1 MATLAIIAG
10 WGRFPFLVA
19 ESAKKLGH
27 RTVVLGLEG
36 EADPELA
43 KHVDAFHRV
52 GVIQLGKM
60 ARLIEKEQATLAVMA
75 GGVRKQRMFA
85 RFRILRF
92 RPDLTFLRL
101 WFRALADKKDATLLA
116 AFGRFLEEQGARLL
130 PVAEIC
136 PELLAPAGP
145 LAGRTPTP
153 DEEADLAFGYGVAR
167 ELARLDIG
175 QTVLVK
181 ERAVIAV
188 EAIEGT
194 DAAIR
199 RAGELCRRGG
209 FSLVKVARPAQDMR
223 FDVPTIGPGTV
234 DAMARAGGRA
244 IAYEASRTLV
254 LDVEETIARANAR
267 GLVIVGFS
275 DADVRAIEE
284 RHGRSTERA
293 RESLRSLKSSLETPR
308 PPAGASP

>member
-1 MATLAIIAG
+1 LATLAIIAG

-43 KHVDAFHRV
+43 RHVDAFHPV
-52 GVIQLGKM
+52 GLIQLGKM
-60 ARLIEKEQATLAVMA
+60 ARLIRKESATLAVMA
-75 GGVRKQRMFA
+75 GGVRKDKMFA

-92 RPDLTFLRL
+92 RPDLTFLKL
-101 WFRALADKKDATLLA
+101 WFRALTDKKDATILLS
-116 AFGRFLEEQGARLL
+116 FGRFLEEQGARLL

-136 PELLAPAGP
+136 PELLGPRGP
-145 LAGRTPTP
+145 LAGRAATS
-153 DEEADLAFGYGVAR
+153 DEEVDLAFGFGIAR

-188 EAIEGT
+188 ESIEGT

-234 DAMARAGGRA
+234 DALSKAGGRA

-254 LDVEETIARANAR
+254 LDVSETIARANAL
-267 GLVIVGFS
+267 GIVIVGFT
-275 DADVRAIEE
+275 AEDVSAIEE
-284 RHGRSTERA
+284 RHGRATKAVRGELGALGAAAEVS
-293 RESLRSLKSSLETPR
+293 P
-308 PPAGASP
+308 GASP

>member
-1 MATLAIIAG
+1 VATLAIIAG

-19 ESAKKLGH
+19 ESARKLGH

-43 KHVDAFHRV
+43 RHADAFHWV
-52 GVIQLGKM
+52 GLIQLGKM
-60 ARLIEKEQATLAVMA
+60 ARLLAREGATLAVMA
-75 GGVRKQRMFA
+75 GGVRKEKMFS

-92 RPDLTFLRL
+92 RPDLTFLKL
-101 WFRALADKKDATLLA
+101 WFRALSDKKDATILL
-116 AFGRFLEEQGARLL
+116 AFGRFLEEQGARLM

-136 PELLAPAGP
+136 PELLGPEGP
-145 LAGRTPTP
+145 LAGRAATE
-153 DEEADLAFGYGVAR
+153 DEERDLAFGFGVAR
-167 ELARLDIG
+167 ELARLDVG

-234 DAMARAGGRA
+234 DALARAGGVA
-244 IAYEASRTLV
+244 IGYEAGRTLV
-254 LDVEETIARANAR
+254 LDVAETIARANAR
-267 GLVIVGFS
+267 GIAVLGL
-275 DADVRAIEE
+275 DASRVAAIEE
-284 RHGRSTERA
+284 RHGRATRQARA
-293 RESLRSLKSSLETPR
+293 ELGSLGAAASV
-308 PPAGASP
+308 PPAPGGPP

>member
-36 EADPELA
+36 EADPDLA
-43 KHVDAFHRV
+43 KHVDAFHPV
-52 GVIQLGKM
+52 GLIQLGKM
-60 ARLIEKEQATLAVMA
+60 ARLIRRESATLAVMA
-75 GGVRKQRMFA
+75 GGVRKEKMFA

-92 RPDLTFLRL
+92 RPDLTFLKL
-101 WFRALADKKDATLLA
+101 WFRALTDKKDATILLS
-116 AFGRFLEEQGARLL
+116 FGRFLEEHGARLL
-130 PVAEIC
+130 PIGEIC
-136 PELLAPAGP
+136 PELLGPAGP
-145 LAGRTPTP
+145 LAGRAPTS
-153 DEEADLAFGYGVAR
+153 DEEADLAFGFGIAR

-175 QTVLVK
+175 QTVLIK

-188 EAIEGT
+188 ESIEGT
-194 DAAIR
+194 DAAVR

-234 DAMARAGGRA
+234 DAISKAGGRA
-244 IAYEASRTLV
+244 IGYEAGRTLV
-254 LDVEETIARANAR
+254 LDVQETITRANAR
-267 GLVIVGFS
+267 GIVIVGLTEK
-275 DADVRAIEE
+275 DVAAIEE
-284 RHGRSTERA
+284 RHGRETKKA
-293 RESLRSLKSSLETPR
+293 RGELGTLGDAVDP
-308 PPAGASP
+308 GAHP

>member
-36 EADPELA
+36 EADPDLA
-43 KHVDAFHRV
+43 RHVDAFHPV
-52 GVIQLGKM
+52 GLIQLGKM
-60 ARLIEKEQATLAVMA
+60 ARLIKQESATLAVMA
-75 GGVRKQRMFA
+75 GGVRKDKMFA

-92 RPDLTFLRL
+92 RPDLTFLKL
-101 WFRALADKKDATLLA
+101 WFRALGDKKDATILLS
-116 AFGRFLEEQGARLL
+116 FGRFLEEQGARLL

-136 PELLAPAGP
+136 PELLGPRGP
-145 LAGRTPTP
+145 LAGRAPTAE
-153 DEEADLAFGYGVAR
+153 EEADLAFGFGIAR

-188 EAIEGT
+188 ESIEGT

-234 DAMARAGGRA
+234 DAISKSGGRA

-254 LDVEETIARANAR
+254 LDVAETITRANEK
-267 GLVIVGFS
+267 GIVIVGLNEQ
-275 DADVRAIEE
+275 DVAAIEE
-284 RHGRSTERA
+284 RHGRSTKKA
-293 RESLRSLKSSLETPR
+293 RGELGSLGDAAAPDPGA
-308 PPAGASP
+308 PPS

>member
-43 KHVDAFHRV
+43 KHVDAFHPV
-52 GVIQLGKM
+52 GLIQLGKM
-60 ARLIEKEQATLAVMA
+60 ARLIRKESATLAVMA
-75 GGVRKQRMFA
+75 GGVRKDKMFS

-92 RPDLTFLRL
+92 RPDLTFLKL
-101 WFRALADKKDATLLA
+101 WFRALTDKKDATILLS
-116 AFGRFLEEQGARLL
+116 FGRFLEEQGARLL

-136 PELLAPAGP
+136 PELLGPRGP
-145 LAGRTPTP
+145 LAGRAPTAE
-153 DEEADLAFGYGVAR
+153 EEADLAFGFGVAR

-194 DAAIR
+194 DAAVR

-234 DAMARAGGRA
+234 DAISSAGGRA

-254 LDVEETIARANAR
+254 LDVAETIARANAL
-267 GLVIVGFS
+267 GVVIVGLN
-275 DADVRAIEE
+275 DQDVAAIEE
-284 RHGRSTERA
+284 RHGRATKKVRGE
-293 RESLRSLKSSLETPR
+293 L
-308 PPAGASP
+308 GALGEAAAPGAPS